1 MDAVLNP
8 SPSEPGAPRHD
19 AARDRFGD
27 VNPSRHEALLRTN
40 PDEYAEMVRNITAY
54 GIYLLDREG
63 RVRSWNLGAQ
73 NITNWT
79 EAEIRGVPFA
89 RLFTDALRTEG
100 TPEKTIQ
107 FVRTNRHARQEQNRV
122 RKNGETFVAMST
134 MDVVRSE
141 TGELLGFVEVF
152 QDITELKRR
161 EQALYNRAT
170 RDPLTG
176 AFNRGHFTELATQE
190 IERARRFSEPL
201 SVMLIDIDH
210 FKSIND
216 TYGHEVGDQAII
228 LLARSCQEQIRK
240 IDFVGRIGG
249 EEFAVGLPRANKEPA
264 LEMAQRLRLKV
275 MEKRMRSGTTEFG
288 YTISIGVA
296 SLRSHTRD
304 LAELLRNADAAL
316 YKAKREGRNRVE
328 AWFE

>member
-1 MDAVLNP
+1 M
-8 SPSEPGAPRHD
+8 EPIPDLAAPRHD
-19 AARDRFGD
+19 PAHARLGD
-27 VNPSRHEALLRTN
+27 VNPARHEALLRTN
-40 PDEYAEMVRNITAY
+40 PEQYAEMVRHITAY
-54 GIYLLDREG
+54 GIYMLDKEC

-79 EAEIRGVPFA
+79 ESEIRGVPFS

-141 TGELLGFVEVF
+141 SGELLGFVEVF

-176 AFNRGHFTELATQE
+176 SFNRGHFTEMAIQE

-201 SVMLIDIDH
+201 SMLIIDIDH
-210 FKSIND
+210 FKNIND
-216 TYGHEVGDQAII
+216 TYGHETGDQAII
-228 LLARSCQEQIRK
+228 LLAKGCQEQVRK

-249 EEFAVGLPRANKEPA
+249 EEFAVCLPRANKEPA
-264 LEMAQRLRLKV
+264 LEMAQRLRLKI
-275 MEKRMRSGTTEFG
+275 MEKRMRVGTTEFG

-296 SLRSHTRD
+296 ALRSHTRD
-304 LAELLRNADAAL
+304 LTELLRNADAAL